1 MKTTSSFFTKF
12 RQFCKRSCI
21 SVIDD
26 NMRKWCWYQ
35 RNENALKIIHTKTQ
49 IVRTLILDRLTRWT
63 GVTLN
68 VRLFYSVFEKVL
80 ILLYVERKHKKKDKD
95 RVSLISELWYGF
107 PPVLLLTFNFFFLFF
122 LIIFF
127 FWYILLFY
135 QPTSVK
141 VVDEIKFKTII
152 PACSLVIRDHCWLT
166 DGMSLFSSFPISFSQ
181 FIYLFCLN
189 ICCQYTMSMKFHGCC
204 CLLLSYAEIPRGSS
218 GIPSLYKTPKSVR
231 LSGRLPV
238 IVSYME
244 NILFVV
250 CLFIFFG
257 WKHGFL

>member
-95 RVSLISELWYGF
+95 RVSLISELYT
-107 PPVLLLTFNFFFLFF
+107 VFLPFYW
-122 LIIFF
+122 LPLIFF
-127 FWYILLFY
+127 SIFPDNIFLLIY
-135 QPTSVK
+135 
-141 VVDEIKFKTII
+141 
-152 PACSLVIRDHCWLT
+152 
-166 DGMSLFSSFPISFSQ
+166 SSFLSAN
-181 FIYLFCLN
+181 LG
-189 ICCQYTMSMKFHGCC
+189 KGCRRNQ
-204 CLLLSYAEIPRGSS
+204 I
-218 GIPSLYKTPKSVR
+218 
-231 LSGRLPV
+231 
-238 IVSYME
+238 
-244 NILFVV
+244 
-250 CLFIFFG
+250 
-257 WKHGFL
+257 